1 MKTDRDILK
10 SILQIVVV
18 LASVLVVLFLFIF
31 LPVTYKDW
39 VVSFRPSALAWRN
52 PYHGLTFNP
61 PWLFLILHPIA
72 TLPPRVGAGILM
84 FISFVIIALYVRSP
98 LKIFFVALSA
108 PMIVLLTL
116 GNIDGLVILGL
127 MFPYWMSLPFLM
139 IKPQGVFL
147 AAVKR
152 LSFWSICF
160 VIFFLLFSVF
170 VWGLWWQDISNLST
184 PVSAEYNL
192 SAFPYSVVPGLLLL
206 VLGLRKNSDALLCFA
221 SLCFSPY
228 FMITSLLPAVAA
240 SLRETRDKKIWFV
253 IVIGSWIYYFM
264 MK

>member
-1 MKTDRDILK
+1 MKSAKEKLTYILR
-10 SILQIVVV
+10 IGIV
-18 LASVLVVLFLFIF
+18 LASILIVLILFIF

-39 VVSFRPSALAWRN
+39 VVSFRPSALTWQN

-72 TLPPRVGAGILM
+72 ALPPRIGAGILM
-84 FISFVIIALYVRSP
+84 LISFVIIALYVRSP
-98 LKIFFVALSA
+98 VKTFLVALSA

-127 MFPYWMSLPFLM
+127 MLPYWMSLPFLM

-147 AAVKR
+147 AAVQR

-160 VIFFLLFSVF
+160 AIFFLLISVF
-170 VWGLWWQDISNLST
+170 VWGFWWQDISSLST
-184 PVSAEYNL
+184 PVNAEYNL

-206 VLGLRKNSDALLCFA
+206 VLGLRKKSDALLCFA

-240 SLRETRDKKIWFV
+240 SLRETRDKRIWFG
-253 IVIGSWIYYFM
+253 IVMGSWIYYFM

>member
-1 MKTDRDILK
+1 MKTAKDALANF
-10 SILQIVVV
+10 LGFIVVV
-18 LASVLVVLFLFIF
+18 ASILIVLSLLIF

-39 VVSFRPSALAWRN
+39 VVSFRPSALTWQN

-61 PWLFLILHPIA
+61 PWLFLFLNPIA
-72 TLPPRVGAGILM
+72 ALPPRVGAGTLM
-84 FISFVIIALYVRSP
+84 LISFVIIALYVRSP
-98 LKIFFVALSA
+98 VKTFFVALSA

-127 MFPYWMSLPFLM
+127 LVPYWMSLPFLM

-147 AAVKR
+147 TAIKR
-152 LSFWSICF
+152 LGFWSICF
-160 VIFFLLFSVF
+160 AVFFLFISVF
-170 VWGLWWQDISNLST
+170 VWGFWWQDISSLNT
-184 PVSAEYNL
+184 PVNAEYNL
-192 SAFPYSVVPGLLLL
+192 SAFPYSVVPGLLLF
-206 VLGLRKNSDALLCFA
+206 VLGLRKKSDAYLCFA

-240 SLRETRDKKIWFV
+240 SLRETRDKRIWFG
-253 IVIGSWIYYFM
+253 IVMGTWVYYFL